1 MERTPVVRDK
11 ASHVKSIG
19 FDAASS
25 TLEIEFSSGAIY
37 DYAGVPQSLYDEFV
51 KADSLGSFVATRIRG
66 AFEYKRLHAEN
77 CTPEAKD
84 GCSCQNCWCHKLT
97 ATSRETE
104 KPHEEKAAKP
114 AKAKKLRTGI

>member
-1 MERTPVVRDK
+1 MERQKVVREK
-11 ASHVKSIG
+11 ASHVAEIG
-19 FDAASS
+19 YDSA
-25 TLEIEFSSGAIY
+25 TQKLEVAFTSGAAY
-37 DYAGVPQSLYDEFV
+37 EYFKVPQSLYDEFV

-114 AKAKKLRTGI
+114 AKTKKLRTGI